1 MAFPTRGLRRSR
13 ALAARP
19 AVVLLGTALLGTAAL
34 AGCADPGASAAGN
47 ASGGAQTTA
56 ARNGV
61 VYNTSPD
68 QQRIRAGKDAALAA
82 KVPGL
87 IGKDGKLTVAT
98 TAGSIP
104 LSFHATDDKTPI
116 GSELDIAQLVAD
128 KLGLELDVQVTS
140 WENWPL
146 KTQSGDFEAVFSN
159 VGVNKDRVKLFDF
172 ASYRAAYMGFEAKKS
187 ATYDIK
193 GADDISGLKI
203 SVGSGTNQEKILLAW
218 NKELEGK
225 GKAPATLQY
234 YSSDADTIL
243 ALSSGR
249 TDLNIAPYPSTVY
262 RENTRDDLKVV
273 GKVNAGWPSET
284 LVAATTLRGNGLAP
298 VISEALNA
306 VIKDG
311 SYGKVLERWGLSEE
325 ALPESKTIT
334 EENFAA
340 TQASAGAAPSGKAS

>member
-1 MAFPTRGLRRSR
+1 MALNRTR
-13 ALAARP
+13 ALTLLP
-19 AVVLLGTALLGTAAL
+19 AVVLLGTAAL
-34 AGCADPGASAAGN
+34 TGCSDPGAAAAGN
-47 ASGGAQTTA
+47 GAGGSTATA
-56 ARNGV
+56 ASNGI

-68 QQRIRAGKDAALAA
+68 QKRIREEKETALAA
-82 KVPGL
+82 KVPEK

-116 GSELDIAQLVAD
+116 GVEVDLAQLVAD

-172 ASYRAAYMGFEAKKS
+172 SSYRAAFMGFEAKKS
-187 ATYDIK
+187 SNYTIK
-193 GADDISGLKI
+193 SAEDISGLKV

-218 NKELEGK
+218 NKELEAK

-249 TDLNIAPYPSTVY
+249 TDLNIAPYPSVTY
-262 RENTRDDLKVV
+262 RQNTRQDLKVV
-273 GKVNAGWPSET
+273 GKINAGWPSET

-298 VISEALNA
+298 VITDAINSA
-306 VIKDG
+306 IKDG
-311 SYGKVLERWGLSEE
+311 SYAKVLQRWGLSEE
-325 ALPESKTIT
+325 AVPESKTIT
-334 EENFAA
+334 QENFAA
-340 TQASAGAAPSGKAS
+340 TQAAATATASGKAS

>member
-1 MAFPTRGLRRSR
+1 MAFFTRLTRGQGRTRTAA
-13 ALAARP
+13 ALP
-19 AVVLLGTALLGTAAL
+19 AVVLLAAAAL
-34 AGCADPGASAAGN
+34 SACSDPGASA
-47 ASGGAQTTA
+47 SGRQPETTA

-68 QQRIRAGKDAALAA
+68 QQRIRAQKDPELAA
-82 KVPGL
+82 KVPEA
-87 IGKDGKLTVAT
+87 ISKDGKLTVAT

-104 LSFHATDDKTPI
+104 LSFYATDNTTPI
-116 GSELDIAQLVAD
+116 GSEVDIAQLVAD
-128 KLGLELDVQVTS
+128 KLGLQLDIQVTS

-159 VGVNKDRVKLFDF
+159 VGVNADRVKLFDF

-193 GADDISGLKI
+193 GADDISGLRV

-262 RENTRDDLKVV
+262 RENTRDDLKIV

-284 LVAATTLRGNGLAP
+284 LVAATSLKGNGLAP
-298 VISEALNA
+298 VITEALNSA
-306 VIKDG
+306 IKDG
-311 SYGKVLERWGLSEE
+311 SYAKVLDRWGLSEE
-325 ALPESKTIT
+325 ALPESKTVT
-334 EENFAA
+334 EANFASTQTGA
-340 TQASAGAAPSGKAS
+340 TQTGASK

>member
-1 MAFPTRGLRRSR
+1 MALSPSSSRRPGR
-13 ALAARP
+13 ARPLAALP
-19 AVVLLGTALLGTAAL
+19 AVVLLGTAAL
-34 AGCADPGASAAGN
+34 AGCADPGASAAGS
-47 ASGGAQTTA
+47 ASDGTQTTA

-61 VYNTSPD
+61 VYNTAPD
-68 QQRIRAGKDAALAA
+68 QQRIRAEKDTALAA
-82 KVPGL
+82 KVPEL
-87 IGKDGKLTVAT
+87 IGKDGKLTIAT

-172 ASYRAAYMGFEAKKS
+172 ASYRAAFMGFEAKKS

-193 GADDISGLKI
+193 GADDISGLKV

-218 NKELEGK
+218 NKELEAK

-284 LVAATTLRGNGLAP
+284 LVAATTLRDNGLAP
-298 VISEALNA
+298 VITEALNSA
-306 VIKDG
+306 IKDG
-311 SYGKVLERWGLSEE
+311 SYAKVLERWGLSEE
-325 ALPESKTIT
+325 ALPESRTIT
-334 EENFAA
+334 EESFSAA
-340 TQASAGAAPSGKAS
+340 QAAPTATPSGKAS